1 MRYDEY
7 CRLHMACVAMANQSS
22 LPHVRDRWL
31 TMAEA
36 WLSVATELRESGYG
50 MTYRV
55 STPRLH

>member
-1 MRYDEY
+1 
-7 CRLHMACVAMANQSS
+7 
-22 LPHVRDRWL
+22 
-31 TMAEA
+31 MAEA